1 MMVTLSSIPLPGP
14 RHFVIAMAIAFA
26 AHVLAFLLW
35 ATLYD
40 PAPPPVEVKTIHIR
54 LGAGGELNLSG
65 QKQRNS
71 APRAHVEPAA
81 APAVQKEQEPVMP
94 QSGAN
99 GDTMPS
105 VIPDSDTVVTTPAS
119 AEKPE
124 ASKSV
129 VAVPA
134 AKPDLPKAQKK
145 ADKKSDSPWEIVR
158 SEQPVTEKK
167 VKLNAAA
174 AGTDA
179 AAPATRYTR
188 ESAAGGGTGAGSP
201 LGNSAEAAQVVAR
214 YEQQIALWIEDHKR
228 YPEDA
233 KAAGMEGN
241 AVARIRINSNG
252 KILKYALEVETGYPV
267 LNRAVIDMIRRS
279 DPVPSVPD
287 NYPGASDLLEFLIPI
302 SFKLN

>member
-1 MMVTLSSIPLPGP
+1 MMATLSSIQLPGP
-14 RHFVIAMAIAFA
+14 RHFVIAMAVAFA

-35 ATLYD
+35 AALYV

-65 QKQRNS
+65 QKKQDS
-71 APRAHVEPAA
+71 APRAHAEPIAVPAA
-81 APAVQKEQEPVMP
+81 QKAPEPVMA
-94 QSGAN
+94 QEAAGGAV
-99 GDTMPS
+99 M
-105 VIPDSDTVVTTPAS
+105 PDSGNVVTAPA
-119 AEKPE
+119 AMGKPE
-124 ASKSV
+124 ASKSA

-145 ADKKSDSPWEIVR
+145 PEKKVKSDSPWEIVR

-167 VKLNAAA
+167 VKLNAGANVAA
-174 AGTDA
+174 TT
-179 AAPATRYTR
+179 TRYTR

-201 LGNSAEAAQVVAR
+201 FGNSAEAAQVVAR

-241 AVARIRINSNG
+241 AVARIRINANG
-252 KILKYALEVETGYPV
+252 KILKYALEVETGSPV

-279 DPVPSVPD
+279 DPVPPVPD
-287 NYPGASDLLEFLIPI
+287 NYPGASDLLEFLVPI